1 MRSLLS
7 TGLVAIVAMLGS
19 MAAAPAAQAVTSAST
34 ATSASAAAYPGAV
47 GPAGVALPGA
57 TGLAGLERLRGLS
70 DGASPDGLAA
80 AAAAAAPFD
89 QFLDVSCFHP
99 GDCLA
104 VGDDATANGGD
115 SSPIAYLWNGQHWA
129 AIRVPLPSGAGGGYL
144 GSISCVTG
152 GCMAAGGYW
161 RGSTSYPLTAFW
173 IGNRWKGSP
182 LPAQPSG
189 AKYAGFN
196 WISCYSVKDC
206 VAVGSD
212 NPAQHTSDQYSLAE
226 TWNGHSWTARR
237 APTPGTSRTWS
248 FLDAASCPTA
258 KNCLLGGGYVNSSGG
273 GALLSDS
280 WDGQHW
286 GRPPVVSPGPATGAY
301 VNFISG
307 LSCLTPSACTG
318 VGLAI
323 KNSGTTSQST
333 TAFAESGEGVVTKTA
348 WKLEAEHHWP
358 SAQSQLIATSCVS
371 AKFCVASGGSGPYT
385 TSNTGG
391 KSAIAIWNGSA
402 WSVTVFTPPRGQG
415 ALLTSVHCESAT
427 YCVAVG
433 TEGAY
438 NKLTAHGLTAFYNGS
453 TWRQIS
459 TS

>member
-7 TGLVAIVAMLGS
+7 TGLVAVMAMLGS
-19 MAAAPAAQAVTSAST
+19 MAAAPVAHAVPASAVPGAASSASL
-34 ATSASAAAYPGAV
+34 
-47 GPAGVALPGA
+47 ALPGA
-57 TGLAGLERLRGLS
+57 TGLAGLMLLRGLS

-80 AAAAAAPFD
+80 SAAAAAAPFD

-115 SSPIAYLWNGQHWA
+115 SSPVADLWNGHHWA
-129 AIRVPLPSGAGGGYL
+129 ALRVPLPHGAGGGYL
-144 GSISCVTG
+144 SSISCVTG

-173 IGNRWKGSP
+173 TGNQWKGSP
-182 LPAQPSG
+182 LPAQPPG
-189 AKYAGFN
+189 ARYAGFN
-196 WISCYSVKDC
+196 WISCYSVNDC
-206 VAVGSD
+206 AAVGSD
-212 NPAQHTSDQYSLAE
+212 NPASDTSNQYSLAE
-226 TWNGHSWTARR
+226 TWNGHSWTARK
-237 APTPGTSRTWS
+237 APTPATSHTWS

-258 KNCLLGGGYVNSSGG
+258 KNCLFGGGYVNSSGG
-273 GALLSDS
+273 GALLADS
-280 WDGQHW
+280 WDGEHW
-286 GRPPVVSPGPATGAY
+286 GHPPVVSPGPTTGGY
-301 VNFISG
+301 DNFVSG
-307 LSCLTPSACTG
+307 FSCLTLSACTG

-323 KNSGTTSQST
+323 KNTDTKSQSAT
-333 TAFAESGEGVVTKTA
+333 GFAESGKGVPTSTG
-348 WKLEAEHHWP
+348 WKLEAEHNWP

-371 AKFCVASGGSGPYT
+371 ATFCVASGGSGPYT
-385 TSNTGG
+385 ASNTGG
-391 KSAIAIWNGSA
+391 KGAIAIWNGSA
-402 WSVTVFTPPRGQG
+402 WSVTVFTPPKGQG
-415 ALLTSVHCESAT
+415 ALLTSVRCESAT

-438 NKLTAHGLTAFYNGS
+438 DKLTAHGLTAFYNGS